1 MTYTFVVVMHKYVRI
16 RSNELNLV
24 MHKYV
29 RLNWGTL
36 LCSMTKSKNGKISE
50 ANHYFLCPAIEPWEE
65 IVFVA
70 RPSCRG
76 FSCRFWKP
84 HRTGEVLP
92 KF

>member
-29 RLNWGTL
+29 RLKLGYFVMVND
-36 LCSMTKSKNGKISE
+36 KVKNGKISE
-50 ANHYFLCPAIEPWEE
+50 ANHYFLCPSIEPWEE

-76 FSCRFWKP
+76 FSCRFRKP
-84 HRTGEVLP
+84 HHTGEVLP